1 MNGIINKISKIRNI
15 AVFDDFDWAKS
26 VRDKGNNVAEFKALN
41 IIYGRNYSGK
51 TTLSRI
57 IRSLETGN
65 ISENYSSPEFEVIF
79 NKKEIASHINR
90 NSHNLNIR
98 VFNEDFVK
106 ENLKFISDDSKSISP
121 FAVLGE
127 NNSQIEE
134 KILALELELGSQ
146 NSGVLGSLEVA
157 NQKYLSTTT
166 ELKRKEDHLDS
177 RLKDKANKPSTGIKH
192 NKYFGDANYNINK
205 LNSDIKT
212 VSLESYIDID
222 LEVIS
227 AHHSLLKEELKPEI
241 ATPKRIET
249 PLESLLDKAKLL
261 VEKKIPLSDRLQE
274 LLNDTTLENW
284 VRQGKL
290 IHEDKKDHCG
300 FCGNPISKSLWKKL
314 DDHFNQES
322 ESLRIEIQ
330 QHISKINTEKTN
342 IEKHTTIKPSE
353 LYSVFSK
360 DLETI
365 ESIFHTAKLEQ
376 IDTLESVAAQLYN
389 RSLNIF
395 KPLTFMEVKKSKSS
409 ILEAQDDLE
418 AIIKRS
424 NEFSSILD
432 AKQQESRQALRLH
445 EVFIFL
451 IDIDYNSALDEIQ
464 KLAKEQQADLT
475 RKNLLLDQ
483 VNNLKNH
490 ISSLRA
496 QLKDESKG
504 AEKVNEYLDNF
515 FEHQGL
521 QLTSIEE
528 PSTENYK
535 SIRFEVSRKGA
546 KAFHLSEGECSLIAF
561 CYFMAKLNDH
571 ETKGKQPIIWIDDP
585 ICSLDSNHIFF
596 VYSLI
601 HAEIMSPET
610 RIEDGEEKKIP
621 KHSQLFISTHNLEF
635 LKYLKRLPGAGSNKT
650 SEYFTTNRVNSS
662 SQIKIMP
669 DYLKNYVTEF
679 NYLFSEIYKCSQ
691 LEHIDDGNYTAFYNF
706 GNNARK
712 FFEIYLYYKYP
723 DRGMTD
729 ETIEK
734 FFGDDIPAIL
744 TNRINNEYSHLAGVF
759 ERGSTP
765 VEIPEMQISAKLI
778 IECIK
783 KNDPHQYQ
791 SLLKSV
797 GIHN

>member
-1 MNGIINKISKIRNI
+1 MINKISKIKNI

-26 VRDKGNNVAEFKALN
+26 VRDKGNNVSEFKKLN

-65 ISENYSSPEFEVIF
+65 ISENYNNPEFEVIF
-79 NKKEIASHINR
+79 NEKGIANHTKKTEHA
-90 NSHNLNIR
+90 LNIR

-106 ENLKFISDDSKSISP
+106 ENLKFISDDSQSISP

-127 NNSQIEE
+127 NNSKIEE

-146 NSGVLGSLEVA
+146 SESSGVLGSLKTA

-166 ELKRKEDHLDS
+166 ELERKESHLDS

-212 VSLESYIDID
+212 VSLESYLDID
-222 LEVIS
+222 SEAIS
-227 AHHSLLKEELKPEI
+227 AHHSLLKEELKPEV
-241 ATPKRIET
+241 TLPKKIDT
-249 PLESLLDKAKLL
+249 SIDSLLEKAKFLT
-261 VEKKIPLSDRLQE
+261 EKKIPLSDRLQE

-290 IHEDKKDHCG
+290 IHEGKKDHCG
-300 FCGNPISKSLWKKL
+300 FCGNPISKSLWQKL
-314 DDHFNQES
+314 DNHFNQES
-322 ESLRIEIQ
+322 EALRVDIQ
-330 QHISKINTEKTN
+330 QLISTLN
-342 IEKHTTIKPSE
+342 IEQKNVEKHTLTKPSE

-360 DLETI
+360 DLETV
-365 ESIFHTAKLEQ
+365 ESLFSTAKLEYK
-376 IDTLESVAAQLYN
+376 TALESVAAQLYS

-395 KPLTFMEVKKSKSS
+395 KPLNFTEVKNPKEL
-409 ILEAQDDLE
+409 ILKAQDDLE
-418 AIIKRS
+418 EIIKKS
-424 NEFSSILD
+424 NEFSSILGT
-432 AKQQESRQALRLH
+432 KQQESRRALRLH
-445 EVFIFL
+445 EVFTFL
-451 IDIDYNSALDEIQ
+451 IDIDYQSALDEIQ
-464 KLAKEQQADLT
+464 KLGQEQQFDLAQ
-475 RKNLLLDQ
+475 KNLLLDQ
-483 VNNLKNH
+483 ANTLKNN
-490 ISSLRA
+490 ILILQA

-504 AEKVNEYLDNF
+504 AEKVNEYLNKF

-528 PSTENYK
+528 SSPESYK

-561 CYFMAKLNDH
+561 CYFMAKLSDY

-601 HAEIMSPET
+601 HAEIMSPEI
-610 RIEDGEEKKIP
+610 RIENGEEKNIP

-635 LKYLKRLPGAGSNKT
+635 LKYLKRLPGANSNKT
-650 SEYFTTNRVNSS
+650 SEYFTINRTNNI
-662 SQIKIMP
+662 SQIRIMP

-691 LEHIDDGNYTAFYNF
+691 LEHIDDGNYTTFYNF

-723 DRGMTD
+723 DRGMSD

-734 FFGDDIPAIL
+734 FFGDNIPAIL

-759 ERGSTP
+759 ERGATP
-765 VEIPEMQISAKLI
+765 VEIPEMKISAKLI
-778 IECIK
+778 IERIK
-783 KNDPHQYQ
+783 ENDPHQYQ
-791 SLLKSV
+791 ALLKSI
-797 GIHN
+797 GAQN